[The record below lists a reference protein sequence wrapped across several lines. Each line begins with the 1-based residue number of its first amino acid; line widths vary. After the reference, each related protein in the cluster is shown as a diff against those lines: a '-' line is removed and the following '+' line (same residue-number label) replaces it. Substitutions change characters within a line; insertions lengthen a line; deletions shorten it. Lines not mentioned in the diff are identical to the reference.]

1 MHKCRRYQGSGRA
14 QALPIGIHPVRP
26 FGRSAADSFRMLEPP
41 PAAPINWVF
50 RHAIG
55 GAVQGV
61 EMLTKNPSRQ
71 PRPTF
76 TDQEALLFHSQGRP
90 GKLEVIATKPMAT
103 QRDLSLA
110 YSPGVAVPV
119 LAIAEDES
127 LAYDYT
133 TKGNFVAVITNGT
146 AILGLGNRGALAAKP
161 VMEGKAVLF
170 KRFAD
175 IDSIDLEVNTE
186 DPDEFIN
193 CVKFLGK
200 GWGGIN
206 LEDIKAPE
214 CFIIEEKLRELLD
227 IPVFH
232 DDQHGTAIIAAAGL
246 MNALQLTGRDMAD
259 VKLVCNGA
267 GAAGIACLELL
278 KATGFRPENLVLC
291 DTKGV
296 IYQGRTEGMNQW
308 KSAHAVKT
316 KARSLAEA
324 LDGADVFFG
333 LSAKGAVTKDMVK
346 SMADKPIIFA
356 MANPDPEITAEEV
369 AEVRDDA
376 IMATGRSDY
385 PNQINNVLG
394 FPYIFRGALDVRATS
409 ISMEMKIAATRA
421 LAELAREDVPDEV
434 ATAYGA
440 RPKYGPDYIIP
451 VPFDPRLISA
461 IPSAVAQ
468 AAMDSGVARRPI
480 EDMGAYREQL
490 LSRRDPVAGVLQQ
503 VFSRLRRQ
511 PKRVVFAE
519 GEEEQ
524 VIRAAAS
531 FVQQGLGTA
540 QLVGR
545 EDRVRATAE
554 ELGVELGGGI
564 EIFNAALSK
573 RNAIFAAYLY
583 ERLQRKGYL
592 VRDCQR
598 LVNTDRN
605 HFASCMVALGDADA
619 MVTGVT
625 RNFSV
630 ALEDVRR
637 VIDPKPGHRVMG
649 VSLVLAR
656 GRAVV
661 VADTAVTEMPE
672 AEELAEIAIEAAGVA
687 RRLGY
692 EPRVALL
699 AFSTFGHP
707 PGERS
712 ARVQR
717 AVRILDQKRVD
728 FEYDGEMAADIAL
741 NPELAAAYPF
751 CRLSGPANVLIM
763 PAFHS
768 ASISTKLLQ
777 ELGGATVIGPLLVGL
792 DRPVQIVQLAAKDT
806 QLVNMAALAAY
817 NVSG

>member
-1 MHKCRRYQGSGRA
+1 MAPKSGNR
-14 QALPIGIHPVRP
+14 G
-26 FGRSAADSFRMLEPP
+26 
-41 PAAPINWVF
+41 N
-50 RHAIG
+50 
-55 GAVQGV
+55 
-61 EMLTKNPSRQ
+61 
-71 PRPTF
+71 RPTF

-90 GKLEVIATKPMAT
+90 GKLEVVATKPMAT

-127 LAYDYT
+127 RAYDYT

-161 VMEGKAVLF
+161 VMEGKSVLF

-175 IDSIDLEVNTE
+175 VDSIDLEVSTQ
-186 DPDEFIN
+186 DADAFVD
-193 CVKFLGK
+193 CVKLLGK
-200 GWGGIN
+200 SWGGIN

-214 CFIIEEKLRELLD
+214 CFIIEQRLRELLD

-246 MNALQLTGRDMAD
+246 MNALELTGRNIKTT
-259 VKLVCNGA
+259 KLVCNGA

-278 KATGFRPENLVLC
+278 RAIGFRPENLMLC

-296 IYQGRTEGMNQW
+296 IYEGRREGMNQW
-308 KSAHAVKT
+308 KSGFAVDT
-316 KARSLAEA
+316 EARTLADA
-324 LDGADVFFG
+324 LAGADVFFG
-333 LSAKGAVTKDMVK
+333 LSVKGAMTQDMVK

-356 MANPDPEITAEEV
+356 MANPDPEITVEDV
-369 AEVRDDA
+369 AAVRSDA

-394 FPYIFRGALDVRATS
+394 FPYIFRGALDVRARA
-409 ISMEMKIAATRA
+409 INMEMKIAAARA
-421 LAELAREDVPDEV
+421 LAALAREDVPDEV
-434 ATAYGA
+434 ASAYGA

-451 VPFDPRLISA
+451 VPFDPRLISFV
-461 IPSAVAQ
+461 PPAVAQ
-468 AAMDSGVARRPI
+468 AAMDSKVARRPI
-480 EDMGAYREQL
+480 VDMEAYREQL
-490 LSRRDPVAGVLQQ
+490 RTRRDPIAGVLQRVLQ
-503 VFSRLRRQ
+503 NLRRQ
-511 PKRVVFAE
+511 PRRVVFAE

-531 FVQQGLGTA
+531 FVQQGLGSA
-540 QLVGR
+540 LLVGR
-545 EDRVRATAE
+545 EPRVRETAQAA
-554 ELGVELGGGI
+554 GVELGEGI
-564 EIFNAALSK
+564 EVINAALSS
-573 RNAIFAAYLY
+573 RNGAYAAYLY

-592 VRDCQR
+592 QRDCQR
-598 LVNTDRN
+598 LINTDRN
-605 HFASCMVALGDADA
+605 YFASCMVALGDADA

-630 ALEDVRR
+630 ALDDVLGC
-637 VIDPKPGHRVMG
+637 IDPKPGHRVMG

-656 GRAVV
+656 GRTVL
-661 VADTAVTEMPE
+661 VADTAVTEMPD
-672 AEELAEIAIEAAGVA
+672 AADIAEIAIEAARVA
-687 RRLGY
+687 RALGY
-692 EPRVALL
+692 EPRLALL

-712 ARVQR
+712 ARVQE
-717 AVRILDQKRVD
+717 AVRLLDKQRVD
-728 FEYDGEMAADIAL
+728 FEYDGEMAADVAL
-741 NPELAAAYPF
+741 NMELREAYPF

-768 ASISTKLLQ
+768 ASIATKMLQ
-777 ELGGATVIGPLLVGL
+777 QLGGATVIGPILVGL
-792 DRPVQIVQLAAKDT
+792 DRSVQIVPLSANDA

>member
-1 MHKCRRYQGSGRA
+1 MSSKRKG
-14 QALPIGIHPVRP
+14 
-26 FGRSAADSFRMLEPP
+26 
-41 PAAPINWVF
+41 PA
-50 RHAIG
+50 
-55 GAVQGV
+55 
-61 EMLTKNPSRQ
+61 
-71 PRPTF
+71 RPTF
-76 TDQEALLFHSQGRP
+76 TDQEALLFHSSGRP

-119 LAIAEDES
+119 LAIAENEER
-127 LAYDYT
+127 AYDYT

-146 AILGLGNRGALAAKP
+146 AILGLGDRGALAAKP

-175 IDSIDLEVNTE
+175 IDSIDLEVNSR
-186 DPDEFIN
+186 DPDEIVN
-193 CVKFLGK
+193 CVKLLGK

-214 CFIIEEKLRELLD
+214 CFVIEQRLRELLD

-246 MNALQLTGRDMAD
+246 LNALDLTGRK
-259 VKLVCNGA
+259 VKETKLVCNGA

-278 KATGFRPENLVLC
+278 RAIGFRPENLILC

-296 IYQGRTEGMNQW
+296 IYQGRTDGMNQW
-308 KSAHAVKT
+308 KSAYAVKT
-316 KARSLAEA
+316 EKRTLEDAFK
-324 LDGADVFFG
+324 GADVAFG
-333 LSAKGAVTKDMVK
+333 LSVKGAFTKEMIK

-356 MANPDPEITAEEV
+356 MANPDAEINPEEV

-385 PNQINNVLG
+385 PNQVNNVLG
-394 FPYIFRGALDVRATS
+394 FPFIFRGALDVRAKT
-409 ISMEMKIAATRA
+409 INMEMKIAAARA
-421 LAELAREDVPDEV
+421 LADLAREDVPDEV
-434 ATAYGA
+434 AAIYGA
-440 RPKYGPDYIIP
+440 RPKFGPDYIIP
-451 VPFDPRLISA
+451 VPFDPRLIWYV
-461 IPSAVAQ
+461 PPAVAK
-468 AAMDSGVARRPI
+468 AAMDTGVARKPI
-480 EDMGAYREQL
+480 VDMDAYKHQL
-490 LSRRDPVAGVLQQ
+490 SARRDPIAGTLVQ
-503 VFSRLRRQ
+503 VYARVRRSPQ
-511 PKRVVFAE
+511 CVVFAE

-524 VIRAAAS
+524 VIRAAVS

-540 QLVGR
+540 LLVGR
-545 EDRVRATAE
+545 EERVRQTAE
-554 ELGVELGGGI
+554 TAGIELGEEI
-564 EIFNAALSK
+564 EIHNARLST
-573 RNAIFAAYLY
+573 RNSVYTNYLY
-583 ERLQRKGYL
+583 ERLQRRGYL
-592 VRDCQR
+592 LRDCQR

-605 HFASCMVALGDADA
+605 HFAACMVALGDADA
-619 MVTGVT
+619 MITGVT

-630 ALEDVRR
+630 ALDDVRR
-637 VIDPKPGHRVMG
+637 VIDAKPGHRVIGLSM
-649 VSLVLAR
+649 VIAR
-656 GRAVV
+656 GRTVL
-661 VADTAVTEMPE
+661 VADTAVTEMPD
-672 AEELAEIAIEAAGVA
+672 AEELAGIAVEAAGVA

-692 EPRVALL
+692 EPRLAML

-707 PGERS
+707 KGERS
-712 ARVQR
+712 ERVIE

-728 FEYDGEMAADIAL
+728 FEYDGEMAADVAL

-751 CRLSGPANVLIM
+751 SRLTGPANVLVM

-768 ASISTKLLQ
+768 ASISTKMLQ

-792 DRPVQIVQLAAKDT
+792 DRPVQIVQLGAKDS